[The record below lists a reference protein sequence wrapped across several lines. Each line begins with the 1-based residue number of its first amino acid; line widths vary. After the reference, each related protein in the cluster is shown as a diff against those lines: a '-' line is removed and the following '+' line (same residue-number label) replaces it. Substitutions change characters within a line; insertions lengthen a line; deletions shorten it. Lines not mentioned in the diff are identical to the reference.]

1 MDYKNDPLW
10 KQAVEMQ
17 TEACKHLFGVADA
30 SYFDTFHKDLA
41 NVVLAYF
48 DGKTTEEMI
57 LFANSLRK
65 VARGCGNSAAFSYK
79 CNADADE
86 AYRYTSLAEK
96 CVEELW
102 AKQHGE
108 LKKDTDNGKDG
119 EEKLNVFE
127 RILNRCVLF
136 LKGK

>member
-17 TEACKHLFGVADA
+17 AEAHRELCSWGLRTH
-30 SYFDTFHKDLA
+30 FDENHEDLA

-48 DGKTTEEMI
+48 NDKPAIEMI
-57 LFANSLRK
+57 RFAESLRK
-65 VARGCGNSAAFSYK
+65 VAEGSAEITIFCYK
-79 CNADADE
+79 HNASIDE
-86 AYRYTSLAEK
+86 AQELLTAAEQRLD
-96 CVEELW
+96 ELW
-102 AKQHGE
+102 AKKYGDLTH
-108 LKKDTDNGKDG
+108 DTDSSK
-119 EEKLNVFE
+119 ESEKKLNVFE